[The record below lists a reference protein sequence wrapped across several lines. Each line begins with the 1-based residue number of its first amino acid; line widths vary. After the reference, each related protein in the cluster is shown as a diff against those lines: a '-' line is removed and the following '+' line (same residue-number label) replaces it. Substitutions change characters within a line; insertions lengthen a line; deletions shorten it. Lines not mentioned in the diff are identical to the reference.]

1 MKISSVTPG
10 CYRAPLVAGLRQ
22 MHRSALAEHDPKSG
36 TESHVF
42 GSEAARH
49 DFLRSIMQTETEG
62 YSEEDRHVVE
72 MRQHLAAGEIS
83 EAWDIYEERIKDPLA
98 TYDLECTEVEIP
110 GSITHYTRM
119 KAGRS
124 RCGKCNCQPTLLC
137 PDEDS
142 LPTMAPSFYICWT
155 CQRINQVAVGE
166 VREE

>member
-1 MKISSVTPG
+1 MRVIIYTIATDDS
-10 CYRAPLVAGLRQ
+10 
-22 MHRSALAEHDPKSG
+22 KSG

-42 GSEAARH
+42 GTEAERH
-49 DFLRSIMQTETEG
+49 AFLRSIMQNAL
-62 YSEEDRHVVE
+62 EECSGEDEHGAA
-72 MRQHLAAGEIS
+72 MRGHLDADEIS
-83 EAWDIYEERIKDPLA
+83 EAWDIYEEHIKDPLA